1 MSFGKIKLYI
11 FLFFVILLSCL
22 VYSYTS
28 NTSSS
33 IKEPSKLVS
42 SKNLKRIRVGG
53 KVSPNSITY
62 ITDPSFKLE
71 FMLEDR
77 IETESSVNNKN
88 SENPSSQDPSFQ
100 NKIKVIYNGI
110 KPDMFTDGRDV
121 LVDGEFKDGVVIA
134 SSLLT
139 QCPSKYEPKIP
150 ELNNTK
156 TN

>member
-1 MSFGKIKLYI
+1 MSFAKIKLYI
-11 FLFFVILLSCL
+11 FLIFLVVLSGL
-22 VYSYTS
+22 VFSYTS

-33 IKEPSKLVS
+33 IKEPSQLMTGN
-42 SKNLKRIRVGG
+42 NLKRIRVGG

-62 ITDPSFKLE
+62 ITNPSFKLE

-77 IETESSVNNKN
+77 SDTT
-88 SENPSSQDPSFQ
+88 NPSNLSD
-100 NKIKVIYNGI
+100 NKIRVIYNGI

-139 QCPSKYEPKIP
+139 QCPSKYEPKMP
-150 ELNNTK
+150 VVGSDATASPNGDN
-156 TN
+156 